1 MSIRGILDVDLE
13 KALIKRGLNYYTQV
27 SFVFYLTTI
36 ELVGTQF
43 LDGIKAY
50 SRFDGLSLLLDNLD
64 HALNIQRERV
74 S

>member
-1 MSIRGILDVDLE
+1 MSIRGLLDVDLE

-50 SRFDGLSLLLDNLD
+50 SRFDGLSLLDNLD
-64 HALNIQRERV
+64 HALDIQRERM

>member
-36 ELVGTQF
+36 GLVGTQF

-50 SRFDGLSLLLDNLD
+50 SRFDGLSLLDNLD
-64 HALNIQRERV
+64 HALDIQRERM